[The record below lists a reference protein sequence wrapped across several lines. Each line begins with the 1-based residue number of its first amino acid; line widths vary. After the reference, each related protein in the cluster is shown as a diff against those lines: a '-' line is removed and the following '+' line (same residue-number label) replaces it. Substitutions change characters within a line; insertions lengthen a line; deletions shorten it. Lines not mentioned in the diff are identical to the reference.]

1 MVEWM
6 STGSVQRAGKYMDVE
21 KSRSDGPTDVY
32 PVEFPTSGGPQF
44 TGTKLSL
51 DRFYDVNMTISVE
64 LGRVTMPIGD
74 LLQLA
79 EGSVVQLERAV
90 SQPVDIIAQGVRLAR
105 GEVVV
110 VEDRYAVRITEIDS
124 ASHSQT
130 GDSAQRIL
138 RK

>member
-1 MVEWM
+1 MLSGQTEEHA
-6 STGSVQRAGKYMDVE
+6 T
-21 KSRSDGPTDVY
+21 TNVY
-32 PVEFPTSGGPQF
+32 PVEFPNAGGPQL
-44 TGTKLSL
+44 TGAKLPL
-51 DRFYDVNMTISVE
+51 NRFYDVNMTVSVE

-79 EGSVVQLERAV
+79 EGSVIQLDRLV

-110 VEDRYAVRITEIDS
+110 VEERYAVRITDIDS
-124 ASHSQT
+124 TNSPTPSDPLQKA
-130 GDSAQRIL
+130 A